1 MEKKNIQEPKWYKE
15 AMEKPSTVQFIDEVC
30 IEYEMEHN
38 ESILYMKKPVRFH
51 YVGNDKVVVIFD
63 DDTREDY
70 SVVEAEIKFG

>member
-1 MEKKNIQEPKWYKE
+1 MN
-15 AMEKPSTVQFIDEVC
+15 
-30 IEYEMEHN
+30 N
-38 ESILYMKKPVRFH
+38 EKKPVRFH